1 MKEVVELAP
10 WKQRG
15 LSKQTFSLFTLSL
28 CSALWFSACSSHDDD
43 LSLQCEG
50 QRRVLRGNVEEP
62 WTGVR
67 QSQEDKTVT
76 YALRGRKLEG
86 EHECQVW
93 NAQEIRCTHSKIDGS
108 AQRQFVLERESL
120 RVRDQT
126 FTRGR
131 SLTEEITFEGECK
144 RL

>member
-1 MKEVVELAP
+1 MKEVCVVAP
-10 WKQRG
+10 LKQRG
-15 LSKQTFSLFTLSL
+15 LSTLTL
-28 CSALWFSACSSHDDD
+28 CLCAALWLSACSGHDDD

-50 QRRVLRGNVEEP
+50 QRRLLRGNVEEP

-76 YALRGRKLEG
+76 YALRDRKLEG
-86 EHECQVW
+86 QHECQVW
-93 NAQEIRCTHSKIDGS
+93 TAHDIRCTHSKTDGS
-108 AQRQFVLERESL
+108 AQRQFVLDRESL

-131 SLTEEITFEGECK
+131 SLTEEVTFEGECK